1 MRRIDFIK
9 MHGLGNDFVIID
21 ARRRAP
27 PGLSREAVRG
37 LADRRRG
44 IGFDQLVVVGPSADP
59 DVDAHFIIYNADGGE
74 VEACGNAA
82 RCVAGLMMDEL
93 GRDAV
98 RLRTAAGTLA
108 ARRAG
113 PGRIGVD
120 MGEPVLDWRGIPLA
134 EEADTLR
141 LDLADGGLSGP
152 AAVGMGNPHA
162 VFFVEDAEAVDL
174 AVLGPR
180 LEHHPIFPRRAN
192 VGVVTVLARDRLRAR
207 VWERGA
213 GLTQACGTG
222 ACAAVVAAARRGLAG
237 RRAEVVLDG
246 GKLEIDWRADN
257 HVHMTGPFAAS
268 FTGRFPA

>member
-1 MRRIDFIK
+1 MQRTDFIK

-21 ARRRAP
+21 ARRQAP
-27 PGLSREAVRG
+27 CLSREDVRA

-44 IGFDQLVVVGPSADP
+44 IGFDQLIVIGPPADP
-59 DVDAHFIIYNADGGE
+59 DADAHFTIYNADGGE
-74 VEACGNAA
+74 VDACGNAA

-93 GRDAV
+93 AQDTV
-98 RLRTAAGTLA
+98 RLHTNAGTLA

-113 PGRIGVD
+113 PGLISVD
-120 MGEPVLDWRGIPLA
+120 MGEPAFDWQRIPLA
-134 EEADTLR
+134 EQADTMR
-141 LDLADGGLSGP
+141 LDLADGALSGP

-162 VFFVEDAEAVDL
+162 VFFVDDAEAVDL

-180 LEHHPIFPRRAN
+180 LEHHPIFPERAN
-192 VGVVTVLARDRLRAR
+192 VGVLTVLARDRLRVR

-222 ACAAVVAAARRGLAG
+222 ACAAVVAAARRGLAA

-246 GKLEIDWRADN
+246 GSLEIDWRADN

-268 FTGRFPA
+268 FKGCFPV